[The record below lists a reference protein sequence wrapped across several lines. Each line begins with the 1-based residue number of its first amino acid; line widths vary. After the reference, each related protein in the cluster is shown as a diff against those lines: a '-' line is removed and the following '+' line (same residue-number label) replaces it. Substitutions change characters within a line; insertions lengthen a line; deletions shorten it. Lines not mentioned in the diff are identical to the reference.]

1 MRVGWI
7 SRDAAGSETCG
18 GSGAGGDIGGDGGAG
33 EEAGG
38 ALSSAYCS
46 NTAWVRSRD
55 SPEAGSDGDPA
66 QQQGAAAAAVEAAA
80 AACISAS
87 ATWCEWLHVSCPVT
101 PSRKR

>member
-38 ALSSAYCS
+38 ALFSAYCS

-55 SPEAGSDGDPA
+55 GPEAGSDGDPA
-66 QQQGAAAAAVEAAA
+66 QQQGAAAT
-80 AACISAS
+80 AS
-87 ATWCEWLHVSCPVT
+87 GGEGGGERGVAPGGH
-101 PSRKR
+101 